1 MLIGFPIAFNLIL
14 SSIVY
19 LLISDYPLTLV
30 AQRMFQGMNGFALL
44 AVPFF
49 ILTGQLMVKG
59 SLLKSLTDFVNA
71 FVGHVRG
78 ALALVTVGTCLFM
91 GAIVGLAVASTA
103 SLGSFLIPMM
113 KEEGYSAGYASGVM
127 ASASLLGPIMPPS
140 VLMII
145 YCISVGRT
153 SIAGIFLASIIPAIL
168 IALAQMLVIYFI
180 ARKRNYPSHESVAW
194 PEKWT
199 QFKKACPALML
210 PVIILGGIFG
220 GVFTVTEASAAA
232 AAYAFFISMF
242 VMKDVKFSDLPSI
255 FMETAL
261 TSGLV
266 IMLAG
271 SATVT
276 AWAISNEQIIQTVS
290 GPMSHIP
297 VWLFLLL
304 LNVLLLINGMFMDD
318 YASVI
323 VLGPI
328 LAPIAWGMG
337 IDPLQI
343 GVIICVNLVI
353 GLATPPLRNHPFCYQ
368 PHGRSHHRADGPGG
382 LADGHHEYSGS
393 SSCDLCSRLYLVVAS
408 NVRLLMNRF
417 LLSVV
422 PRQLHQ
428 PNRYNP
434 KRR

>member
-1 MLIGFPIAFNLIL
+1 MALLSLCISFVVLLVIGFPIAFNLIL
-14 SSIVY
+14 SSVVY
-19 LLISDYPLTLV
+19 LLVGDYPLTLV

-91 GAIVGLAVASTA
+91 GAIVGLAVAETA

-113 KEEGYSAGYASGVM
+113 KKEGYKPGFASGVM

-140 VLMII
+140 VLMIL
-145 YCISVGRT
+145 YCIAVGRT
-153 SIAGIFLASIIPAIL
+153 SIAGIFLASIIPATM
-168 IALAQMLVIYFI
+168 IAISQMLVIYFI
-180 ARKRNYPSHESVAW
+180 AKKNNLPNHEKTDW

-199 QFKKACPALML
+199 QLKKAFPALML

-220 GVFTVTEASAAA
+220 GIFTVTEASAAA
-232 AAYAFFISMF
+232 AAYAFIITML
-242 VMKDVKFSDLPSI
+242 VMKEVKWRDLPAI
-255 FMETAL
+255 FMETAV

-266 IMLAG
+266 ILLAG

-276 AWAISNEQIIQTVS
+276 AWAIANEQIIEVIS
-290 GPMSHIP
+290 VPLAGFP
-297 VWLFLLL
+297 VWAY
-304 LNVLLLINGMFMDD
+304 LLLINIFLLFNGMFMDD

-328 LAPIAWGMG
+328 LAPIAWTMG
-337 IDPLQI
+337 VDPLQI

-353 GLATPPLRNHPFCYQ
+353 GLATPPFGITLFVTSPIAETTIEETFK
-368 PHGRSHHRADGPGG
+368 GG
-382 LADGHHEYSGS
+382 WPM
-393 SSCDLCSRLYLVVAS
+393 LVVS
-408 NVRLLMNRF
+408 VIVLILLTYIPQIT
-417 LLSVV
+417 LWL
-422 PRQLHQ
+422 PRMFG
-428 PNRYNP
+428 Y
-434 KRR
+434 

>member
-1 MLIGFPIAFNLIL
+1 MELLFLVVCFVLLLIAGFPIAFNLIL

-19 LLISDYPLTLV
+19 LLVGDYPLILIP
-30 AQRMFQGMNGFALL
+30 QRMFQGMSSFALL

-59 SLLKSLTDFVNA
+59 SLLKSLVDFVNA
-71 FVGHVRG
+71 FFGHVRG

-91 GAIVGLAVASTA
+91 GAIVGLAVAATA

-113 KEEGYSAGYASGVM
+113 KKEGYSADYASGVM

-145 YCISVGRT
+145 YCISVGKT
-153 SIAGIFLASIIPAIL
+153 SIAGIFLAAIIPAAM
-168 IALAQMLVIYFI
+168 IAVGQMVVIYI
-180 ARKRNYPSHESVAW
+180 RARNQDHPCHEVGSW
-194 PEKWT
+194 PERWT
-199 QFKKACPALML
+199 QFRKACPALML

-220 GVFTVTEASAAA
+220 GIFTVTEASAAA
-232 AAYAFFISMF
+232 AAYAFFLSMF
-242 VMKDVKFSDLPSI
+242 VMKDVKWSDLPSI

-271 SATVT
+271 SATIT
-276 AWAISNEQIIQTVS
+276 AWAISNEQIIQSLS
-290 GPMSHIP
+290 GPMSHVP

-304 LNVLLLINGMFMDD
+304 LNVLLLLNGMFMDD

-328 LAPIAWGMG
+328 LAPIAWSMG

-353 GLATPPLRNHPFCYQ
+353 GLATPPFGITLFVTSPIAGVSIEQ
-368 PHGRSHHRADGPGG
+368 TAKQG
-382 LADGHHEYSGS
+382 LPMI
-393 SSCDLCSRLYLVVAS
+393 LVSVL
-408 NVRLLMNRF
+408 VLLLVTYIPAF
-417 LLSVV
+417 TLWL
-422 PRQLHQ
+422 PRMFG
-428 PNRYNP
+428 Y
-434 KRR
+434 

>member
-1 MLIGFPIAFNLIL
+1 MALLALCICFVVLLVIGFPIAFNLIL

-19 LLISDYPLTLV
+19 LLVGDYPLTLV
-30 AQRMFQGMNGFALL
+30 PQRMFQGMNGFALL

-91 GAIVGLAVASTA
+91 GAIVGLAVAETA

-113 KEEGYSAGYASGVM
+113 KKEGYKPGFASGVM
-127 ASASLLGPIMPPS
+127 ACASLLGPIMPPS
-140 VLMII
+140 VLMIL

-153 SIAGIFLASIIPAIL
+153 SIAGIFLASIIPAIM
-168 IALAQMLVIYFI
+168 IAVAQMVVIYII
-180 ARKRNYPSHESVAW
+180 AKKNNLPNHGRSDW

-199 QFKKACPALML
+199 QFKKAVPALML

-220 GVFTVTEASAAA
+220 GIFTVTEASAAA
-232 AAYAFFISMF
+232 AAYAFIISMF
-242 VMKDVKFSDLPSI
+242 IMREVKWRDLPAI
-255 FMETAL
+255 FMETAV

-266 IMLAG
+266 ILLAG

-276 AWAISNEQIIQTVS
+276 AWAIANEQIIDAISAPLAGV
-290 GPMSHIP
+290 PAW
-297 VWLFLLL
+297 VYLLL
-304 LNVLLLINGMFMDD
+304 VNILLLINGMFMDD

-328 LAPIAWGMG
+328 LAPIAWAMG
-337 IDPLQI
+337 VDPLQI

-353 GLATPPLRNHPFCYQ
+353 GLATPPFGIVLFVTSPMAGVTIEETFK
-368 PHGRSHHRADGPGG
+368 GG
-382 LADGHHEYSGS
+382 WPMIAVSI
-393 SSCDLCSRLYLVVAS
+393 VVLI
-408 NVRLLMNRF
+408 LLTYIPPIT
-417 LLSVV
+417 LWL
-422 PRQLHQ
+422 PRMFG
-428 PNRYNP
+428 Y
-434 KRR
+434 

>member
-1 MLIGFPIAFNLIL
+1 MALLTLCICFVVLLVIGFPIAFNLIL
-14 SSIVY
+14 SSILY
-19 LLISDYPLTLV
+19 LLVADYPLTLV
-30 AQRMFQGMNGFALL
+30 PQRMFQGMNGFALL

-91 GAIVGLAVASTA
+91 GAIVGLAVAETA

-113 KEEGYSAGYASGVM
+113 KKEGYKPAFASGVM

-140 VLMII
+140 VLMIL
-145 YCISVGRT
+145 YCIAVGRT
-153 SIAGIFLASIIPAIL
+153 SIAGIFLASMIPAVL

-180 ARKRNYPSHESVAW
+180 AKKNKLPNHEKTDW
-194 PEKWT
+194 PEKWA
-199 QFKKACPALML
+199 QFKNAFPALML

-232 AAYAFFISMF
+232 AAYAFVISML
-242 VMKDVKFSDLPSI
+242 VMREVRLRDLPAI
-255 FMETAL
+255 FMETAV

-266 IMLAG
+266 ILLAG

-276 AWAISNEQIIQTVS
+276 AWAIANEQIIEAIS
-290 GPMSHIP
+290 GPLAGVP
-297 VWLFLLL
+297 VWAYLLL
-304 LNVLLLINGMFMDD
+304 LNILLLINGMFMDD

-328 LAPIAWGMG
+328 LAPIAWSMG
-337 IDPLQI
+337 VDPLQI

-353 GLATPPLRNHPFCYQ
+353 GLATPPFGITLFVTSPMAGVTIEETFKESW
-368 PHGRSHHRADGPGG
+368 PM
-382 LADGHHEYSGS
+382 
-393 SSCDLCSRLYLVVAS
+393 VVAS
-408 NVRLLMNRF
+408 VAVLF
-417 LLSVV
+417 LLTFV
-422 PRQLHQ
+422 PPITLWLPRAFG
-428 PNRYNP
+428 Y
-434 KRR
+434 